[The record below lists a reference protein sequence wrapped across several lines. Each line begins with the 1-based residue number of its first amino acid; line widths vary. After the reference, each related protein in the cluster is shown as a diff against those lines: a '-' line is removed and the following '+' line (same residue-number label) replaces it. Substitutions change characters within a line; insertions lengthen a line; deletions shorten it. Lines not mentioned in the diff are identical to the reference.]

1 MVAQLTP
8 YDVIAYSRSVLGM
21 EDGSNLV
28 DDVLLAALL
37 RHCAGINC
45 PCSRTV
51 LRVAL
56 TDSLAY
62 LYPDADNLAGRLDE
76 LIDELI
82 IAGDLLE
89 LPKISTNDPEAKGT
103 WVFAAPPSFIVRRSG
118 SVFLTGIV
126 PDHDSFLPADLS
138 ARIVYARTTRYIVP
152 KRGEDLPETLLSIG
166 LHQIHEHVWL
176 KSPKAQ
182 TAEQVIK
189 QFKQQL
195 ASEPACSPV
204 NDVMVLDSSKKV
216 TYYRGRW
223 GETKNQTGT
232 FIARRPQEFGAP
244 LWCIVELVEGT
255 TRRVLDLP
263 PRHFRW
269 RGCDAAWYLQLA
281 MDHCLGH
288 PQRYRRCAT
297 NNGLVFNFYSPI
309 PLWAQRRLMVLGQEC
324 PKDGSLFA
332 YEIPSTESEEEEHF
346 LQENLWLALA
356 SE

>member
-8 YDVIAYSRSVLGM
+8 YEVIAYSRSVLGV
-21 EDGSNLV
+21 EGGSTIV
-28 DDVLLAALL
+28 DDVLLVALL

-62 LYPDADNLAGRLDE
+62 LYPDADKLADRLDE

-89 LPKISTNDPEAKGT
+89 LPEVSTNDPEVKGT
-103 WVFAAPPSFIVRRSG
+103 WVFAAPPSFIVSRSG
-118 SVFLTGIV
+118 SVFLAGIV
-126 PDHDSFLPADLS
+126 PDQDSFLPVDL
-138 ARIVYARTTRYIVP
+138 ANRIVYAGTTRYIVP
-152 KRGEDLPETLLSIG
+152 KQREDLPEKLLSLG
-166 LHQIHEHVWL
+166 LHQLHKNDWL
-176 KSPKAQ
+176 KSPKGQ
-182 TAEQVIK
+182 TAEQVIDR
-189 QFKQQL
+189 FKQEL
-195 ASEPACSPV
+195 ATEPECGPV
-204 NDVMVLDSSKKV
+204 NGLKVLDSSKKV

-223 GETKNQTGT
+223 AETKNQSGT
-232 FIARRPQEFGAP
+232 FIARRPREFGVP
-244 LWCIVELVEGT
+244 IWCVAELTEGV
-255 TRRVLDLP
+255 TRRILDLP

-288 PQRYRRCAT
+288 PQRYWRHAT
-297 NNGLVFNFYSPI
+297 NNGLVFDFYSPI
-309 PLWAQRRLMVLGQEC
+309 PLWAQRRLMILGQEYHTE
-324 PKDGSLFA
+324 GSLFA
-332 YEIPSTESEEEEHF
+332 YEIPSAEGEEEEHF